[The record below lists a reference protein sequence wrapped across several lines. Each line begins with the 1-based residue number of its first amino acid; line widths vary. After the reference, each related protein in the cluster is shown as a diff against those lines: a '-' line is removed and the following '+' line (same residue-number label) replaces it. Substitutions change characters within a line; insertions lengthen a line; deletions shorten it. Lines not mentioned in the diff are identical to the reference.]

1 MKLGVLIVLLGI
13 LAACEPD
20 VQVKDAGQSTSREV
34 RYATCFKVIQRKDYK
49 ELQLL
54 NDGKIDKKFA
64 LISNNQTPALAAD
77 VIPLNVPLKSIVVL
91 SGTHIGM
98 LSKLKLEDR
107 IVGVSNRNYIY
118 NARVKKRIESNQVL
132 EFDNFSTLNP
142 ERVLKTK
149 SKVLFQTGF
158 DGNTQVLQEKLA
170 KLGIQCIP
178 NYDWS
183 EHHPLGKAEWIK
195 VFGYLF
201 GKEKEANAYFDQVER
216 QYLELVKLAK
226 LQIDQPTV
234 FSGMIYGDVW
244 YMPAGQ
250 SFGAQFFKDAGADY
264 CEKNLLGTGSAT
276 YSFEQVFT
284 KNQHAKIW
292 MNVEVAT
299 KKQMLQANPN
309 YRYFEAFKSGNLY
322 SYAHQMNKFWENSAI
337 EPHHVLSDMIQIF
350 HAGKVEPTAMYFYR
364 KLPHE

>member
-1 MKLGVLIVLLGI
+1 MKLGVLIVLLGF
-13 LAACEPD
+13 LAACKPAA
-20 VQVKDAGQSTSREV
+20 QVKEADKSTHGEV
-34 RYATCFKVIQRKDYK
+34 RYATCFKVIQHKDYK

-64 LISNNQTPALAAD
+64 LISNNQTPTLAAD
-77 VIPLNVPLKSIVVL
+77 IIPLNVPLKSIVVL
-91 SGTHIGM
+91 SSTHIGM

-118 NARVKKRIESNQVL
+118 NASVKKRIESNQVL

-183 EHHPLGKAEWIK
+183 ENHPLGKAEWIK

-201 GKEKEANAYFDQVER
+201 GKEKEANAYFNKVEKE
-216 QYLELVKLAK
+216 YLELVQVAK
-226 LQIDQPTV
+226 SKKEKPTV
-234 FSGMIYGDVW
+234 FSGMIFGDVW

-250 SFGAQFFKDAGADY
+250 SFGAKFFKDAGADY
-264 CEKNLLGTGSAT
+264 CEKNLTGTGSASYT
-276 YSFEQVFT
+276 FEQVFT
-284 KNQHAKIW
+284 KNQTAQIW
-292 MNVEVAT
+292 MNVEVET
-299 KKQMLQANPN
+299 KKQLLQANPK
-309 YRYFEAFKSGNLY
+309 YSYFNAFQTGNMF
-322 SYAHQMNKFWENSAI
+322 SYAHQMNQFWENSAI

-350 HAGKVEPTAMYFYR
+350 HAGKVKPAKMYFYR
-364 KLPHE
+364 KLPE

>member
-1 MKLGVLIVLLGI
+1 MKLGILIVLFGVLLG
-13 LAACEPD
+13 CNSVDKKENSN
-20 VQVKDAGQSTSREV
+20 QSSTAEV
-34 RYATCFKVIQRKDYK
+34 RYATCFKLVQRADYT
-49 ELQLL
+49 ELQILNAGKVEKKYALL
-54 NDGKIDKKFA
+54 KKKQ
-64 LISNNQTPALAAD
+64 SPVLATD
-77 VIPLNVPLKSIVVL
+77 VVPLQIPLKSIVVL
-91 SGTHIGM
+91 SGTHVGM
-98 LSKLKLEDR
+98 LSKLNLQDR

-118 NARVKKRIESNQVL
+118 NSVVKKRIESNQVL

-149 SKVLFQTGF
+149 TKVLFQTGF
-158 DGNTQVLQEKLA
+158 DGNTQVLQEKLS

-201 GKEKEANAYFDQVER
+201 GKEKEAGAYFDQVEK

-226 LQIDQPTV
+226 MQTDQPTV

-264 CEKNLLGTGSAT
+264 CEKNLPGTGSAS